1 MIKEGCVIQGDLG
14 KPKEELFSTLR
25 DSMHTDKIY
34 PLAPVEVF
42 FVSGGPGAGKGTQ
55 CANLVKDYGFK
66 HLSTGDLLR
75 DAIKNGSKEGLAI
88 DECIKNGKLVSS
100 DLLVDLIKS

>member
-25 DSMHTDKIY
+25 DSMHADKIY

-42 FVSGGPGAGKGTQ
+42 FVSGGPGAGKGT
-55 CANLVKDYGFK
+55 
-66 HLSTGDLLR
+66 
-75 DAIKNGSKEGLAI
+75 
-88 DECIKNGKLVSS
+88 
-100 DLLVDLIKS
+100 